1 MIAKNI
7 WFIGT
12 GQFAAFCLE
21 GMRKYD
27 IPVSKIITGLPTRS
41 GRNNRENPSTVELKA
56 NQLGLSV
63 TRTGKL
69 SENQELIH
77 ELESVKP
84 EIIFVIDFDQIIREP
99 FLSYMCLNIH
109 PSLLPEYRGAA
120 PIQRGLLDGKNYAG
134 VSVFRL
140 VKAMDAGDILTQAK
154 IPVDENTYASDL
166 YVKLSDLGCK
176 ITVEQLTETVPKTNT
191 QRDEMQTEDVNT
203 FSSSTSPALHFTPQD
218 ENNATYASKLEK
230 NEFALSFSMSAEK
243 FCNSVRALDMSGGAY
258 VLVNNKRL
266 KIWRVTLRKDLQAS
280 NPGKI
285 LNLDNNPVISCLD
298 FCVELAEV
306 QSEGKKK
313 ASGAEW
319 SRGARLKLGDLL

>member
-1 MIAKNI
+1 MVKNI

-12 GQFAAFCLE
+12 GQFAASCLE

-41 GRNNRENPSTVELKA
+41 GRNNRENPSAVELKA
-56 NQLGLSV
+56 NELGMTV

-69 SENQELIH
+69 TENHELIN

-84 EIIFVIDFDQIIREP
+84 EIIFVIDFGQLIREP
-99 FLSYMCLNIH
+99 FLSQMCLNIH

-120 PIQRGLLDGKNYAG
+120 PIQRALLDGKNYAG

-176 ITVEQLTETVPKTNT
+176 IAAEALKGELT
-191 QRDEMQTEDVNT
+191 
-203 FSSSTSPALHFTPQD
+203 FTPQD
-218 ENNATYASKLEK
+218 ETKATLANKLDK

-258 VLVNNKRL
+258 VVVNNKRL
-266 KIWRVTLRKDLQAS
+266 KIWRITLRKDFQAS
-280 NPGKI
+280 APGKI
-285 LNLDNNPVISCLD
+285 INLDNNPVISCYD

-313 ASGAEW
+313 TSGAEW

>member
-1 MIAKNI
+1 MDAKNI

-21 GMRKYD
+21 GLRKYD

-41 GRNNRENPSTVELKA
+41 GRNNRENPSAVELKA
-56 NQLGLSV
+56 NELDLSV

-77 ELESVKP
+77 ELENVKP
-84 EIIFVIDFDQIIREP
+84 EIIFVIDFGQIIREP

-140 VKAMDAGDILTQAK
+140 VQAMDAGDILTQAK

-176 ITVEQLTETVPKTNT
+176 IASEALRSELT
-191 QRDEMQTEDVNT
+191 
-203 FSSSTSPALHFTPQD
+203 FTPQD
-218 ENNATYASKLEK
+218 ENNAIYAGKLDK

-243 FCNSVRALDMSGGAY
+243 FCNTVRALDMSGGAY
-258 VLVNNKRL
+258 VLVNGKRL
-266 KIWRVTLRKDLQAS
+266 KLWRATLRKDINAS
-280 NPGKI
+280 SPGKI
-285 LNLDNNPVISCLD
+285 LNLDNTPVISCYD

-313 ASGAEW
+313 TSGAEW
-319 SRGARLKLGDLL
+319 SRGARLKIGDLL